1 MDTIQVVVY
10 LVLWAIVCSFILVG
24 VRVTSGKELNTFRN
38 DGSDLSAF
46 WLRATRALGNNLENL
61 ALAVGIMLV
70 AVVTAEG
77 TPVTDSLAK
86 YYLYCRVGQT
96 IVHLISTSVP
106 MVLLRATLF
115 SVQLVLLAYWGWNL
129 IG

>member
-10 LVLWAIVCSFILVG
+10 LVLWAIACSFLLVA
-24 VRVTSGKELNTFRN
+24 VRVTSGKELNTFRH
-38 DGSDLSAF
+38 DGNDLSTF
-46 WLRATRALGNNLENL
+46 GLRATRALGNNLENL
-61 ALAVGIMLV
+61 ALAVGILLV
-70 AVVTAEG
+70 AVATEKTA
-77 TPVTDSLAK
+77 VTDDLAAI
-86 YYLYCRVGQT
+86 YLYCRIGQT

-115 SVQLVLLAYWGWNL
+115 SVQLILLVYWGLKL

>member
-1 MDTIQVVVY
+1 MDTIQVIVY
-10 LVLWAIVCSFILVG
+10 LVLWAIVCSFLLVG
-24 VRVTSGKELNTFRN
+24 VRVTSGKELNTFRH
-38 DGSDLSAF
+38 DGSDLSTF
-46 WLRATRALGNNLENL
+46 GLRATRALGNNLENL

-70 AVVTAEG
+70 AVVTEKTA
-77 TPVTDSLAK
+77 VTAGLAAI
-86 YYLYCRVGQT
+86 YLYCRVGQT

-115 SVQLVLLAYWGWNL
+115 SVQLILLVYWGLKL